1 MRTRIP
7 CAPRTLLAAAVVGL
21 IGATGC
27 AGPYYGTE
35 GALENPMEPGDSLV
49 VLAAGDIADCRTPG
63 DEQTAAMLDTI
74 PGLILALGDNA
85 YVDGTEREY
94 RDCYAPTWGRHR
106 DRTWAAPGNHDYNTA
121 GAAPYYA
128 YFGERGGASGRG
140 YYSFGVGDWH
150 IVMLN
155 SNLDVTA
162 GSEQE
167 RWLRQDLAANP
178 TRCAVA
184 VIHHP
189 RFSSSWHGSNPS
201 VTPLWQALYESG
213 VDLVLSGHDH
223 VYERFLRMAPDGR
236 EDAERGIRSFVVGT
250 GGARHYPFVR
260 AAPGSAFRVDRAW
273 GVLRLTLR
281 NDRYEWE
288 FLNAGDGRSM
298 DHGGEA
304 CR

>member
-1 MRTRIP
+1 MRRHMER
-7 CAPRTLLAAAVVGL
+7 AVSLAALGVAGL
-21 IGATGC
+21 AAC

-35 GALENPMEPGDSLV
+35 GTLVAPAEPGDSLV
-49 VLAAGDIADCRTPG
+49 MLAAGDIADCRTPG
-63 DEQTAAMLDTI
+63 DEQTAALLDTV
-74 PGLILALGDNA
+74 PGMILALGDNA
-85 YVDGTEREY
+85 YVDGTEAEY

-106 DRTWAAPGNHDYNTA
+106 DRTWAAPGNHDYNTP

-128 YFGERGGASGRG
+128 YFGPRAGEGGLG
-140 YYSFGVGDWH
+140 YYSFGAGDWH

-155 SNLDVTA
+155 SNVALGP

-167 RWLRQDLAANP
+167 RWLRADLAVHP
-178 TRCAVA
+178 TRCSIA

-189 RFSSSWHGSNPS
+189 RFSSSWHGSNTF
-201 VTPLWQALYESG
+201 VAPLWRALYDGG
-213 VDLVLSGHDH
+213 VDVVLAGHDH
-223 VYERFLRMAPDGR
+223 VYERFVRMTPDGTPDS
-236 EDAERGIRSFVVGT
+236 EHGIRSFVVGT

-260 AAPGSAFRVDRAW
+260 AVPGSAFRLDRAW

-281 NDRYEWE
+281 EGRYEWE

>member
-1 MRTRIP
+1 MRTRMLR
-7 CAPRTLLAAAVVGL
+7 APRTLVAAAAGAL
-21 IGATGC
+21 IGAMGC

-35 GALENPMEPGDSLV
+35 GALENPVEPGDSLV
-49 VLAAGDIADCRTPG
+49 VLAAGDIADCRSPG
-63 DEQTAAMLDTI
+63 DEQTAALLDTI
-74 PGLILALGDNA
+74 PGMVLALGDNA
-85 YVDGTEREY
+85 YVNGTEAEY

-106 DRTWAAPGNHDYNTA
+106 ERTWPAPGNHDYNTP

-128 YFGERGGASGRG
+128 YFGDRAGEPGRG
-140 YYSFGVGDWH
+140 YYSFGAGDWH

-155 SNLDVTA
+155 SNLDVSA

-167 RWLRQDLAANP
+167 RWLREDLAANP

-189 RFSSSWHGSNPS
+189 LFSSSWHGSNPP
-201 VTPLWQALYESG
+201 VAPLWQALYEAG
-213 VDLVLSGHDH
+213 VDVVLSGHDH

-236 EDAERGIRSFVVGT
+236 PDPDRGIRSFVVGT

-260 AAPGSAFRVDRAW
+260 AAPGSAYRLDRSW

>member
-1 MRTRIP
+1 MR
-7 CAPRTLLAAAVVGL
+7 RTMGGVVCLGAMCVAALAA
-21 IGATGC
+21 C

-35 GALENPMEPGDSLV
+35 GALAGAMEPGDSIV

-63 DEQTAAMLDTI
+63 DEQTAALLDTI
-74 PGLILALGDNA
+74 PGMILALGDNA
-85 YVDGTEREY
+85 YVDGTEAEY

-106 DRTWAAPGNHDYNTA
+106 DRTWAAPGNHDYNTP
-121 GAAPYYA
+121 GAAPYYT
-128 YFGERGGASGRG
+128 YFGERAGTPERG
-140 YYSFGVGDWH
+140 YYGFGAGGWH

-155 SNLDVTA
+155 SNLDVAA

-167 RWLRQDLAANP
+167 RWLREDLAAYP
-178 TRCAVA
+178 TRCTIA

-189 RFSSSWHGSNPS
+189 RFSSSWHGSNAS
-201 VTPLWQALYESG
+201 VAPLWQALYDAG
-213 VDLVLSGHDH
+213 VDVVLSGHDH
-223 VYERFLRMAPDGR
+223 VYERFLRMAPDGQP
-236 EDAERGIRSFVVGT
+236 DPERGIRSFVVGT

-260 AAPGSAFRVDRAW
+260 AAPGSAFRLERSW

-281 NDRYEWE
+281 ENRYEWE
-288 FLNAGDGRSM
+288 FLDATNGRSV